1 MKKKV
6 IQLAKTLS
14 LDKETIAQLSE
25 EQLSALEGGV
35 IQSLTCRGGD
45 DVESPTQFAETV
57 NSCSACSC
65 NN

>member
-6 IQLAKTLS
+6 IKLDRALS

-25 EQLSALEGGV
+25 EQLSTLEGGV

-45 DVESPTQFAETV
+45 DAEAPTQFDGLID
-57 NSCSACSC
+57 SCSACSC